1 MRTLLALTLGGGALT
16 LLLLALRYGVFRRMP
31 STAYYYAW
39 VLVLLRFALP
49 LPGLFPARTQTG
61 PPVLSAY
68 RETYDPDGGNLPFDV
83 PLGAIP
89 WAEIPVQPIQ
99 EPETGVQETAEPAV
113 AVPGSVSS
121 PLPRSA
127 GVSHPALWLLIWALG
142 AGITL
147 GSTVLSYLRFTH
159 RIRRELRRPDR
170 FVRELYAA
178 LPGRK
183 PRLYV
188 CPGIATPLMFGV
200 VSPRIV
206 LPEREYSPEHLRNVL
221 LHELTHFRRFDTLYK
236 WAAAAILSLH
246 WFNPL
251 SWLVRRE
258 LNRACELS
266 CDEMLLGSMSR
277 EEKQSYGETLLSMA
291 ASAALPDR
299 VVATTFVTQKRN
311 LKERLEQIMNYKK
324 SGARL
329 LAAVLALVLL
339 IGGALA
345 AGPRAEAK
353 TASPGKQETIRVET
367 VDEFLAA
374 IGPNT
379 VIELAEGEYD
389 LASAADYAGETGSAW
404 YTWEPVPENGMEPGA
419 ELVISGVENL
429 TIRGEGKEKTSLSAE
444 PRYAN
449 VLRFRDCD
457 GLRVEE
463 LTAGHTTEPGFCAGG
478 VLKLE
483 ACREVSVTGCGLFG
497 CGTVGVDAEGVTGLT
512 VTGCD
517 IYECSMEAVNLSS
530 CWDVTVEDCEI
541 YRHGVRAG
549 YGEAMYLFGADYSS
563 GVVIRNNRIFENAA
577 QFLLRLSYT
586 KNAAFL
592 SNQVRDNRFGGMVFS
607 FDQYGAAVDGCSFD
621 GNDGIHSWVQS
632 SGVYAY
638 DVTGKLLTDED
649 FEAMELRDIDPAE
662 ISAPE
667 SVAPAAEVAPGGE
680 LTVSTV
686 DEFLAAIGPERT
698 IVLKA
703 DHLFDLSEAANYG
716 AIGGEYYFWQASY
729 DGPQLVISGVDGLTI
744 RSDAEHPEDTVLA
757 AVPRYANVLNF
768 RDCRDITLR
777 NFTAGHTKE
786 PGSCSGGVLDFQN
799 CQNVTLEDMSLYGC
813 GILGIQAHNSET
825 MLIRSTEIFECSQ
838 GAGTLFLCR
847 DVRFED
853 CDIHDVPSPAFRF
866 RESEDIV
873 WNGEA
878 CDGLAGR
885 YDVDTDGELMF
896 LPEEEGPVATFEG
909 NAVRFTYPEGAPE
922 LAFAQAVKT
931 AVADGDWKTPADWIW
946 YPLKVID
953 EEGNSLQILGKEE
966 FIAQADEIFNHGF
979 RETVA
984 NAPLDEFGGTLYG
997 ITFCDHLLALSPF
1010 ADAQNNTV
1018 YLVTV
1023 MSANKPLWPGE
1034 FPYVFAVPTPEA

>member
-1 MRTLLALTLGGGALT
+1 MRTLLALTLSGSALT

-39 VLVLLRFALP
+39 ALVLLRFALP
-49 LPGLFPARTQTG
+49 LPGIFPARTQAEAQ
-61 PPVLSAY
+61 VLTTY
-68 RETYDPDGGNLPFDV
+68 REAYSPDGGVLPFEAPLWGV
-83 PLGAIP
+83 PE
-89 WAEIPVQPIQ
+89 AEIPDSPIQ
-99 EPETGVQETAEPAV
+99 EPQI
-113 AVPGSVSS
+113 AVPQQTANAVTAPGASS
-121 PLPRSA
+121 APLPRSA
-127 GVSHPALWLLIWALG
+127 GVRLPELWLLIWALG
-142 AGITL
+142 AGIAL
-147 GSTVLSYLRFTH
+147 GSTILSYLRFTH

-170 FVRELYAA
+170 FTRELYAA

-188 CPGIATPLMFGV
+188 CPGIPTPLMFGV

-206 LPEREYSPEHLRNVL
+206 LPEREYSPELLRNVL
-221 LHELTHFRRFDTLYK
+221 LHELTHYRRFDTLYK
-236 WAAAAILSLH
+236 WAAAAILSVH

-266 CDEMLLGSMSR
+266 CDEMLLRSMSR
-277 EEKQSYGETLLSMA
+277 AEKQSYGDTLLAMA

-339 IGGALA
+339 VGGALA

-353 TASPGKQETIRVET
+353 NASPSEQKTVRVET

-379 VIELAEGEYD
+379 VIELAEGAYD
-389 LASAADYAGETGSAW
+389 LATAADYVGKSGSAW

-429 TIRGEGKEKTSLSAE
+429 TIRGAGKEKTILEAV

-457 GLRVEE
+457 SLRVEE

-483 ACREVSVTGCGLFG
+483 DCRDVSVTGCGLFG
-497 CGTVGVDAEGVTGLT
+497 CGTVGVDAAGTTGLT

-517 IYECSMEAVNLSS
+517 IYECSMQAVNLSS
-530 CWDVTVEDCEI
+530 SRDVRVEDCEI

-549 YGEAMYLFGADYSS
+549 QGAAMYLFGADYSS
-563 GVVIRNNRIFENAA
+563 GVVIRHNRIHDNAA
-577 QFLLRLSYT
+577 QFLLRLSYSR
-586 KNAAFL
+586 NAAFL
-592 SNQVRDNRFGGMVFS
+592 SNEVRDNRFGGMVFS
-607 FDQYGAAVDGCSFD
+607 FDQYGAAVDGCVFTD
-621 GNDGIHSWVQS
+621 NDGIHSWVQS

-649 FEAMELRDIDPAE
+649 FEAMELRDIDPEE

-698 IVLKA
+698 IVLNA

-716 AIGGEYYFWQASY
+716 AIGGEYYFWQASH
-729 DGPQLVISGVDGLTI
+729 DGPQLVIHGVDGLAI

-757 AVPRYANVLNF
+757 AVPRYANVLCF
-768 RDCRDITLR
+768 RDCSDIALS

-786 PGSCSGGVLDFQN
+786 PGACSGGVLDFQN
-799 CQNVTLEDMSLYGC
+799 CQNITLEDMSLYGC
-813 GILGIQAHNSET
+813 GILGVQAHDCET
-825 MLIRSTEIFECSQ
+825 MVIRSTEIFECSQ
-838 GAGTLFLCR
+838 GAGQLFLCR

-866 RESEDIV
+866 RECEDVV

-885 YDVDTDGELMF
+885 YDADTDGALVF
-896 LPEEEGPVATFEG
+896 LAEDNGPVTSFEG
-909 NAVRFTYPEGAPE
+909 DAVRFTYPEGSPE
-922 LAFAQAVKT
+922 RAFAQAVKT
-931 AVADGDWKTPADWIW
+931 AVADGDWKNLAEWVS
-946 YPLKVID
+946 YPLRVID
-953 EEGNSLQILGKEE
+953 GEGNSLQIQGREE
-966 FIAQADEIFNHGF
+966 FIAQADDIFNHGF

-984 NAPLDEFGGTLYG
+984 NAPLDEFGVTLYG
-997 ITFCDHLLALSPF
+997 LTFCGHLLAFSS
-1010 ADAQNNTV
+1010 
-1018 YLVTV
+1018 YLDEQKNVAYHVTV
-1023 MSANKPLWPGE
+1023 MSANQPLWPGE
-1034 FPYVFAVPTPEA
+1034 FPYVFAVPTPEV